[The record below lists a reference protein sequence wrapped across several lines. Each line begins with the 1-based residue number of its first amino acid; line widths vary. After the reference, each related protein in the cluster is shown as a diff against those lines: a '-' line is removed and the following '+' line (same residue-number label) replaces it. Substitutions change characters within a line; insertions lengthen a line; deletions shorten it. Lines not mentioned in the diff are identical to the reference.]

1 MKDFIFIYFC
11 FANREL
17 NSITLDCCLACIILR
32 ILRSCFLTGQGRLQ
46 MNYFINFSNLLCRY
60 FIIVDEYF
68 GNYPSV
74 KMNCYIE
81 SYYNT
86 TFSLIHFVSVF
97 SNGDLEPSHFLIF
110 FSQEPQIVAVG
121 GFFIFENCVQHLV
134 PLD

>member
-1 MKDFIFIYFC
+1 
-11 FANREL
+11 
-17 NSITLDCCLACIILR
+17 
-32 ILRSCFLTGQGRLQ
+32 

-68 GNYPSV
+68 DNYPSV

-121 GFFIFENCVQHLV
+121 GFFIFENYVQHLV